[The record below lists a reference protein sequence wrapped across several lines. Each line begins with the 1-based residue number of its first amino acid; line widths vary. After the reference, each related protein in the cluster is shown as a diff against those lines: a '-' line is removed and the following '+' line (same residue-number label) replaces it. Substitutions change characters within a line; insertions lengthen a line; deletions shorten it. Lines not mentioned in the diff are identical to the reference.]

1 MWGNLEEVASGARCM
16 APSEKSAAGKGPSLD
31 ELAAGKRPSAIRVF
45 FAFLSSNKKWWL
57 LPPLVVLLVL
67 GILLSLSST
76 VVAPFIY
83 TLF

>member
-1 MWGNLEEVASGARCM
+1 M
-16 APSEKSAAGKGPSLD
+16 APSEKSAASQDPSLD
-31 ELAAGKRPSAIRVF
+31 ELAGRKSPSAIRVF

-57 LPPLVVLLVL
+57 LPPLVVLLLL

>member
-1 MWGNLEEVASGARCM
+1 MGQ
-16 APSEKSAAGKGPSLD
+16 SEKSVANRGPSLD
-31 ELAAGKRPSAIRVF
+31 ELAARKRPSAIGGF

-57 LPPLVVLLVL
+57 LPPLVVLLLL

>member
-1 MWGNLEEVASGARCM
+1 M
-16 APSEKSAAGKGPSLD
+16 AQSEKPVTSKGQSLD
-31 ELAAGKRPSAIRVF
+31 ELAAQKSPSAISGF
-45 FAFLSSNKKWWL
+45 LAFLSSNKKWWL
-57 LPPLVVLLVL
+57 LPPLVVLLLL